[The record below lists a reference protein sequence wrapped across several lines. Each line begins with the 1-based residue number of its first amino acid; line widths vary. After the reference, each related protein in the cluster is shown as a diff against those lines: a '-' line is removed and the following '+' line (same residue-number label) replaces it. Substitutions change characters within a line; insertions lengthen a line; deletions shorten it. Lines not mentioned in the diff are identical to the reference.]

1 MINKKCDRVVKYIR
15 PRFCP
20 RLQRPAKTAEWMEV
34 WDIERTRGWDEESP
48 VDVKDPGPW
57 LEAVRARALIKK
69 EGKAK

>member
-1 MINKKCDRVVKYIR
+1 
-15 PRFCP
+15 
-20 RLQRPAKTAEWMEV
+20 MEV